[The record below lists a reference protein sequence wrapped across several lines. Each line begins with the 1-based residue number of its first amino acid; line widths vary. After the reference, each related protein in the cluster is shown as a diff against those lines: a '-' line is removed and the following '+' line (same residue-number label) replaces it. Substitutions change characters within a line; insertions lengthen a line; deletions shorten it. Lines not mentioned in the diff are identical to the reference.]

1 MFPCGLSLVMLPAS
15 ACAANLL
22 IGPIKLKSRQD
33 RLLLDCHPEWPKL
46 GKDQLERDIRVL
58 SGDVFV

>member
-1 MFPCGLSLVMLPAS
+1 MLPAS